1 MRFAIITS
9 LALVIAI
16 GTLVGCNSKD
26 SLISQAEKTV
36 QNPPPAQ
43 TTQSPAP
50 DNARRIT
57 AEELHKLWEKKDVLI
72 IDTRAEA
79 AYKDEHIK
87 GAISVPSNDVGNRI
101 DELPRNKMIVAYC
114 T

>member
-1 MRFAIITS
+1 MRFATTTS

-16 GTLVGCNSKD
+16 GMLAACNSKD
-26 SLISQAEKTV
+26 SLITQAEKTV
-36 QNPPPAQ
+36 QNPPAQ
-43 TTQSPAP
+43 TQTPAP

-57 AEELHKLWEKKDVLI
+57 AEELHKLWEKNDVLI

-87 GAISVPSNDVGNRI
+87 GAISVPSNDVGNKI

>member
-16 GTLVGCNSKD
+16 GTLAGCNSKD

-36 QNPPPAQ
+36 QNQPLQ
-43 TTQSPAP
+43 TTQTPAP

-57 AEELHKLWEKKDVLI
+57 AEELHKLWEKTDVLI
-72 IDTRAEA
+72 IDTRGEA
-79 AYKDEHIK
+79 GYKKEDDK
-87 GAISVPSNDVGNRI
+87 RADSVPSNHVGKRI
-101 DELPRNKMIVAYC
+101 DEPPRNKVSGAYC
-114 T
+114 P

>member
-16 GTLVGCNSKD
+16 GTLAGCNSKD

-36 QNPPPAQ
+36 QNQPLQ
-43 TTQSPAP
+43 TTQTPAP

-57 AEELHKLWEKKDVLI
+57 AEELHKLWEKTDVLI

-87 GAISVPSNDVGNRI
+87 GAISVPSNDVGTRI
-101 DELPRNKMIVAYC
+101 DELPHNKMIVAYC